1 MKQILIDIVEVIT
14 SAILTIIAYI
24 VLFLLTH

>member
-1 MKQILIDIVEVIT
+1 MKQILIDIAEVIT